1 VKKGI
6 FISLEGIEGT
16 GKSTQSKLLSES
28 LSAAGYEVLLT
39 FEPGGTRIGQ
49 RIREILLQPDHK
61 EMSPVAELMLYN
73 AERNQHLH
81 EVIFPALERGAVV
94 ITDRYTDSTVA
105 YQGYGRG
112 IDIKLLK
119 SIDAIS
125 TKGFMPDLTIL
136 FDLDV
141 KTGLARNRG
150 VNKVDRFELE
160 DVAFHEKVRSGYLEL
175 ARLEPERI
183 KIIDASADARN
194 IHKKVEDIVM
204 EMLCR

>member
-1 VKKGI
+1 MKGI

-16 GKSTQSKLLSES
+16 GKSTQSKLLAEM
-28 LSAAGYEVLLT
+28 LTTAGYEALLT

-81 EVIFPALERGAVV
+81 EIVLPALERGAVV

-105 YQGYGRG
+105 YQGYGRE

-125 TKGFMPDLTIL
+125 TKGFMPHLTIL

-141 KTGLARNRG
+141 QVGLARNRG

-160 DVAFHEKVRSGYLEL
+160 EVAFHEKVRSGYLEL

-183 KIIDASADARN
+183 KVIDASLQPQE
-194 IHKKVEDIVM
+194 IHEKIKKIVM
-204 EMLCR
+204 ERLCR

>member
-1 VKKGI
+1 MKKGI